1 MFRSSCFIAAA
12 LLVGTMWS
20 TPTQASNC
28 GVEFQHAYEK
38 GVRHGRIDGSQ
49 QLGNNP
55 SRHASH
61 LFEHINEGSRRAEC
75 YLEGYNIGYGNAYAD
90 SNRRPSYDDAP
101 EYGTNERAYYDDGC
115 RDGTGDAQMGM
126 SMMHDRHPDMYDS
139 RFEPYFK
146 QGYEACWRQYR

>member
-1 MFRSSCFIAAA
+1 MIRTSCFIVAA
-12 LLVGTMWS
+12 LLVGTMLS

-28 GVEFQHAYEK
+28 GIEFQHAYEK
-38 GVRHGRIDGSQ
+38 GVRHGRTDGSQ
-49 QLGNNP
+49 QKSNNP

-61 LFEHINEGSRRAEC
+61 LFEHIDEGSRRAEC
-75 YLEGYNIGYGNAYAD
+75 YLEGYNIGYDNAYAD
-90 SNRRPSYDDAP
+90 ASKPSYNDAP

-126 SMMHDRHPDMYDS
+126 SMVYERHSDMYDS